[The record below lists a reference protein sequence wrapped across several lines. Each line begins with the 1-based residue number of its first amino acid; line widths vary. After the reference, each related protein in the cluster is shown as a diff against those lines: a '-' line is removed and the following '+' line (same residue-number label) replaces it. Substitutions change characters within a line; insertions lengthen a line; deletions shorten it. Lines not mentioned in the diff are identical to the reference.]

1 MVAIRCG
8 RGCCC
13 GWSSLFGE
21 SVVGAA
27 GQGQLGDVGASG
39 AGPGGDV
46 VGLAVV
52 GRCVTAGF
60 GAAAVVGEQHDPL
73 GRGG

>member
-1 MVAIRCG
+1 MAVGVVVGGPAF
-8 RGCCC
+8 
-13 GWSSLFGE
+13 FGE

-27 GQGQLGDVGASG
+27 GQGEVGDVGASG

>member
-1 MVAIRCG
+1 MAVGVFAG
-8 RGCCC
+8 GPAF
-13 GWSSLFGE
+13 FGE
-21 SVVGAA
+21 SVVGVA

-39 AGPGGDV
+39 AGPAGDV

-60 GAAAVVGEQHDPL
+60 GAAGD
-73 GRGG
+73 